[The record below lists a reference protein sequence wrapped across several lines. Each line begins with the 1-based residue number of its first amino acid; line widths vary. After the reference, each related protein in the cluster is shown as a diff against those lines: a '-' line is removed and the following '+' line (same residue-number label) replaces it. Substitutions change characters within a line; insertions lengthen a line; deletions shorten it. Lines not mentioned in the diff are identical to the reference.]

1 MPVPPVGA
9 VSAPWRRGR
18 GRILALLPTLLLAAA
33 TPATVARAA
42 ALPAEAADGAAV
54 ACPVVPVQPLVLP
67 GFRAALRDG
76 LRPVT
81 IVALG
86 SSSTSGAGASV
97 PAQAYPARLEA
108 ALRAARPGLALRVVN
123 RGVGGQDAPA
133 MAARIEAEVLPERP
147 DLVIWQA
154 GANGALRRADPE
166 RFRAAVATGLARL
179 REAGAEVV
187 LMDNQRAPRIAAAPG
202 HERFDAALA
211 GFAGQDGVTLFSRGR
226 LMDAWAAAGT
236 PVGAMLV
243 PDGLHHNDRGYACL
257 AEALAAS
264 ILEGLRSAAPVVARR

>member
-33 TPATVARAA
+33 TPATVARPA
-42 ALPAEAADGAAV
+42 ALPAEAADEAAAAA

-166 RFRAAVATGLARL
+166 RFRASVAAGLARL

-187 LMDNQRAPRIAAAPG
+187 LMDNQRAPRITAAAG

-243 PDGLHHNDRGYACL
+243 PDGLHHNDQGYACL
-257 AEALAAS
+257 AAALAEALLA
-264 ILEGLRSAAPVVARR
+264 EPY